1 MYRLDEDY
9 YVEKFNGFDEENKFT
24 VIAELLNDMIE
35 HIYNEDWVFEFTSLG
50 VNIRVDGMH
59 PVNPSIY
66 MCLHNDALIGIVLS
80 GDDNP
85 YTFGLGMFKGS
96 TDLDEISGCTLPIEL
111 RPWMERFLDDCMN
124 SK

>member
-1 MYRLDEDY
+1 MYCLD
-9 YVEKFNGFDEENKFT
+9 VEYFLEVFNSYDEENKFT
-24 VIAELLNDMIE
+24 VIAELLNNMIE

-66 MCLHNDALIGIVLS
+66 MCLHNDVLIGIVLS
-80 GDDNP
+80 ENTP
-85 YTFGLGMFKGS
+85 YDFGLSMFKDS
-96 TDLDEISGCTLPIEL
+96 SDLDEISGCTLPIEL

-124 SK
+124 PK